1 MSNKNENTKTNE
13 KKITDNKNL
22 NESTKH
28 LAPNKI

>member
-1 MSNKNENTKTNE
+1 MSNKNENNE

-28 LAPNKI
+28 LAPNKS

>member
-1 MSNKNENTKTNE
+1 MSNKNENNE